1 MASIYKIPSGWRAQV
16 RIKNRPPQ
24 SEVFKTRLEAVRWA
38 RQIEGEVHKQ
48 ITDDPSV
55 TFSALLEEY
64 SKHSRKGDRTKQ
76 KITKS
81 LGEYWGEYRVS
92 EITTQT
98 IAKFI
103 AHRRELGSGPSTM
116 LQYLVYLGVVLE
128 HGGQLLNNQEALRA
142 RGSLSAAIKSHKA
155 LGTVSESHARERRP
169 TPQELEKLEDFFAV
183 RSRSRV
189 PMWDIVLFAICTCM
203 RQGEIVGTGGV
214 TWEDFHREKRLL
226 RVRSRKDP
234 RIPGGR
240 TDVIPLLVGPVT
252 FQGNVVDPVEI
263 IERQV
268 TARKRVGRIFPY
280 VEATVGER
288 FREACS
294 KLGIEDL
301 RFHDLRHEGVSR
313 LFEAGFSIPEVARVS
328 GHKNWRNLE
337 RYTQID
343 PVSLHQKTGS

>member
-1 MASIYKIPSGWRAQV
+1 MASIYRIPSGWRAQV
-16 RIKNRPPQ
+16 RLKNRPPQ
-24 SEVFKTRLEAVRWA
+24 SEVFKTHAEAVRWA
-38 RQIEGEVHKQ
+38 RQVEGEVHKKSS
-48 ITDDPSV
+48 DDPNT
-55 TFSALLEEY
+55 TFRDLLGEY
-64 SKHSRKGDRTKQ
+64 RQHAQRGDRTKQ
-76 KITKS
+76 KIITALEK
-81 LGEYWGEYRVS
+81 YWGDHRMS

-98 IAKFI
+98 ISKFI
-103 AHRRELGSGPSTM
+103 AERRRLGSGPSTM

-128 HGGQLLNNQEALRA
+128 HGGQLLSNQEALRA
-142 RGSLSAAIKSHKA
+142 RASLSAAIKTHKA
-155 LGTVSESHARERRP
+155 MGNVREALSRERRP
-169 TPQELEKLEDFFAV
+169 TAQELEKLEDFFAV

-189 PMWDIVLFAICTCM
+189 PMWDIVLFAVCTCM
-203 RQGEIVGTGGV
+203 RQGEIVGVGGV

-226 RVRSRKDP
+226 RIRGRKDP

-240 TDVIPLLVGPVT
+240 DDVIPLLAGPVT
-252 FQGNVVDPVEI
+252 FQGNIIDPVEI

-268 TARKRVGRIFPY
+268 TSRRREGRIFPY

-337 RYTQID
+337 RYTQLD
-343 PVSLHQKTGS
+343 PATLHQKTMT